1 MRRILIDAHVH
12 LHPGADPVA
21 TLTAA
26 HHRMAAMA
34 GSEALTLFMLAE
46 QQGHDMFDALRPF
59 AEATDE
65 AESLW
70 LRHDGADLLV
80 LAGRQVISAERLE
93 VLALATAA
101 HFEDGPTARDLVS
114 AMLAQDALVILPWG
128 IGKWLGRRGN
138 LVDRLMTDD
147 GEGRLLLGDIGSRPV
162 FWPVSRFG
170 TRLVLRGSDPLPL
183 VDDDRRIGTYGTI
196 LEGKVSRDRPA
207 RDIRA
212 LIRQAEEGGAA
223 AFGRLASPLAF
234 LSGQLRLRLAS

>member
-26 HHRMAAMA
+26 HDRMVGMA
-34 GSEALTLFMLAE
+34 GGEALSLFMLAE
-46 QQGHDMFDALRPF
+46 QQGHDMFDALRSF

-93 VLALATAA
+93 VLALATDA
-101 HFEDGPTARDLVS
+101 HFDDGLPARDLVS

-138 LVDRLMTDD
+138 LVDRLADLIERIARYLQAD
-147 GEGRLLLGDIGSRPV
+147 LHAPSSRSSQSRLSC
-162 FWPVSRFG
+162 PVSPEPNKP
-170 TRLVLRGSDPLPL
+170 SP
-183 VDDDRRIGTYGTI
+183 
-196 LEGKVSRDRPA
+196 S
-207 RDIRA
+207 
-212 LIRQAEEGGAA
+212 
-223 AFGRLASPLAF
+223 AS
-234 LSGQLRLRLAS
+234 